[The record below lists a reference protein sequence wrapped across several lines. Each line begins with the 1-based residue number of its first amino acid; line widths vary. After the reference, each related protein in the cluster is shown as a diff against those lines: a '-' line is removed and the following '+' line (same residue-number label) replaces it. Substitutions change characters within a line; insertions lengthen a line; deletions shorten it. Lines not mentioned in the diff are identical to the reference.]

1 MFLSDRWA
9 DMFSAKGCRDDPEH
23 SFSHPFVQV
32 RQQTAGDNIAPHLRY
47 RLSSKETRQS
57 TFLFLFLLILE
68 F

>member
-9 DMFSAKGCRDDPEH
+9 DMFSAKGCHGDPEH

-32 RQQTAGDNIAPHLRY
+32 RQQTAGDDVVSHLRY
-47 RLSSKETRQS
+47 NYQIVSKETRQS
-57 TFLFLFLLILE
+57 NFFCFH